1 MRFIKEHGEEDD
13 DFARENPGCI
23 IYTYIYISSNV
34 EISFSFL
41 RNVQSSRNLL
51 AARDYVA

>member
-1 MRFIKEHGEEDD
+1 MRFIKGHGEGD
-13 DFARENPGCI
+13 DFTRENPGRG
-23 IYTYIYISSNV
+23 IYISSNI
-34 EISFSFL
+34 EISSSFL